1 MSAHAS
7 ALPLDGRTAIV
18 TGASR
23 GIGAAIAKELA
34 ARGARVAITYLNS
47 SDDARNVVDAIT
59 QAGGAALAVR
69 ADHGTPEGARSG
81 VRESVEALGSLDI
94 LVNNVGVGWISP
106 LTQTSDEHLEAM
118 LNINL
123 RGVVYATQEGIR
135 HLSDGGRIINIG
147 SIVGSSVPYAGCS
160 VYATSKAGLI
170 GLTKALA
177 RDLGPRSITVNVIEP
192 GPIATEGTPAEGDFA
207 AMLIGFTALQRFGQS
222 QDVANLAAGIA
233 SDQASYMTG
242 SVVTL
247 DGGWSA

>member
-1 MSAHAS
+1 MTTGTP
-7 ALPLDGRTAIV
+7 ALPLGGRTAIV

-47 SDDARNVVDAIT
+47 PDDARKVVDAIT

-69 ADHGTPEGARSG
+69 ADHATPEGARSG

-106 LTQTSDEHLEAM
+106 LTETSDERLEAM

-123 RGVVYATQEGIR
+123 HGVVYATQEGIR
-135 HLSDGGRIINIG
+135 HISDGGRIITIG
-147 SIVGSSVPYAGCS
+147 SVAGSAVPYAGCS
-160 VYATSKAGLI
+160 VYAASKAGLI

-177 RDLGPRSITVNVIEP
+177 RDLGPRGITVNVIEP
-192 GPIATEGTPAEGDFA
+192 GPIATEGTPPEGDFA
-207 AMLIGFTALQRFGQS
+207 AMLIGFTALKRFGRP
-222 QDVANLAAGIA
+222 QDVANLAAWIA
-233 SDQASYMTG
+233 SDQAHYMTG
-242 SVVTL
+242 SVVTI